1 MVATPITG
9 NIDEIKGLGVNGNI
23 KFASDIS
30 SLRNALSSFDFSA
43 TFETDAYIDHSDINA
58 RFIIT
63 DSEYNYITD
72 KHIHSYY
79 NENSGESFFDGSETK
94 LDYINPLSNE
104 KWPIRDLVESIASNG
119 VESGYAFLQPNSI
132 GVQGIAG
139 SFHDYANYSHDDVQT
154 LVDSSPYVIEL
165 DGIGISEDW
174 SSLDDIEPI
183 QIESADILGLTF
195 SQPEIQIS
203 DYLDVDGKVDYLAIS
218 DDIELKVLVGK
229 DIVAYK
235 GTESENGGNFNF
247 NFYSYNGSA
256 PSNLNFSTNS
266 YNGNNYGDTIFDDVI
281 LDDGTAG
288 TEIFLKLEPHSVK
301 NFLQNSENYS
311 EDIFTLDIQSANYGI
326 EDFKG
331 VNGWQHGHF
340 QFDNTDQSFES
351 ISINLDGYTYVEE
364 VRDIPYINFY
374 SQPLLDLANLTE
386 ESHIVDFEASNGW
399 DHLSFNLDYSLYSLG
414 DTDGDYQHIG
424 NAWQNYNIDNLGL
437 TRDDS
442 SINIW
447 NQQEVLENNHITAF
461 LNHASFNGNYKFE
474 EDREYGT
481 HTSYNHISLNTE
493 YESNPDS
500 YGVLVDNNS
509 NIMIGQED
517 APYVDNFDL
526 FMFEDVASTP
536 VQLYNLSALAFP
548 ENIPYDISFFAG
560 SNTPPVEPPPGD
572 AGIEFDYKFYKYN
585 DFTNGGEA
593 LDQLAVL
600 GDSVL
605 EDARYVL
612 DVNASSLLEG
622 YNIESTDFTI
632 KVQHEL
638 FELIDADDIQLG
650 FDMPIANAVKID
662 EQTGEIRIAAASLSA
677 LSEGEGIGSQDTP
690 LVSIAFDFDEGV
702 IQTLGLNDDGSLELS
717 PLSFDISVNR
727 DETILSTDYID
738 GTGFDNKE
746 IKSLG
751 DLGAGA
757 SVTGQDVTL
766 YSATINLAQDDV
778 GLTLGTDRII
788 GADAS
793 RTNLVRSGDT
803 ISTSV
808 EFTNVGNIVANNLQ
822 WQSVDHDYAQIVS
835 GGFADG
841 TNTLGS
847 GSFVNGSFDSS
858 TSESVVFNAD
868 IEITGAAGN
877 VVDMSEAIVGVTAS
891 GSDKLFTNEGAGSS
905 NLITYAGDLNYDGRV
920 SMKDLAYLNAGAA
933 RQVLVDTDEID
944 ELGNVKQVASEES
957 YARDV
962 DADFNGKIDMADLSV
977 LDQDWGKSL
986 HNGYGTFEGSSQDFT
1001 MDDLSDQGNSYKLQ
1015 WDNSS
1020 FENQNEIEAQ
1030 AGYEGTLDAGAATSI
1045 ESDGTP
1051 SDVQEPLAGNSY
1063 QDAIV

>member
-1 MVATPITG
+1 M
-9 NIDEIKGLGVNGNI
+9 
-23 KFASDIS
+23 
-30 SLRNALSSFDFSA
+30 
-43 TFETDAYIDHSDINA
+43 
-58 RFIIT
+58 
-63 DSEYNYITD
+63 
-72 KHIHSYY
+72 
-79 NENSGESFFDGSETK
+79 
-94 LDYINPLSNE
+94 
-104 KWPIRDLVESIASNG
+104 
-119 VESGYAFLQPNSI
+119 
-132 GVQGIAG
+132 
-139 SFHDYANYSHDDVQT
+139 
-154 LVDSSPYVIEL
+154 
-165 DGIGISEDW
+165 
-174 SSLDDIEPI
+174 
-183 QIESADILGLTF
+183 
-195 SQPEIQIS
+195 
-203 DYLDVDGKVDYLAIS
+203 
-218 DDIELKVLVGK
+218 
-229 DIVAYK
+229 
-235 GTESENGGNFNF
+235 
-247 NFYSYNGSA
+247 
-256 PSNLNFSTNS
+256 
-266 YNGNNYGDTIFDDVI
+266 
-281 LDDGTAG
+281 
-288 TEIFLKLEPHSVK
+288 
-301 NFLQNSENYS
+301 
-311 EDIFTLDIQSANYGI
+311 
-326 EDFKG
+326 
-331 VNGWQHGHF
+331 
-340 QFDNTDQSFES
+340 
-351 ISINLDGYTYVEE
+351 
-364 VRDIPYINFY
+364 
-374 SQPLLDLANLTE
+374 
-386 ESHIVDFEASNGW
+386 
-399 DHLSFNLDYSLYSLG
+399 
-414 DTDGDYQHIG
+414 
-424 NAWQNYNIDNLGL
+424 
-437 TRDDS
+437 
-442 SINIW
+442 
-447 NQQEVLENNHITAF
+447 
-461 LNHASFNGNYKFE
+461 
-474 EDREYGT
+474 
-481 HTSYNHISLNTE
+481 
-493 YESNPDS
+493 
-500 YGVLVDNNS
+500 
-509 NIMIGQED
+509 
-517 APYVDNFDL
+517 
-526 FMFEDVASTP
+526 
-536 VQLYNLSALAFP
+536 
-548 ENIPYDISFFAG
+548 
-560 SNTPPVEPPPGD
+560 
-572 AGIEFDYKFYKYN
+572 
-585 DFTNGGEA
+585 
-593 LDQLAVL
+593 
-600 GDSVL
+600 GDSVVN
-605 EDARYVL
+605 DDRYVL
-612 DVNASSLLEG
+612 DVNASSLLKG

-632 KVQHEL
+632 KVQDEL

-650 FDMPIANAVKID
+650 FDMPIANAVTID

-690 LVSIAFDFDEGV
+690 LVSIAFDFDEDV
-702 IQTLGLNDDGSLELS
+702 IKTLGLNADGSLEMS

-727 DETILSTDYID
+727 DETILSTDYDD

-841 TNTLGS
+841 INTLGS

-858 TSESVVFNAD
+858 TSESAIFNAD
-868 IEITGAAGN
+868 IQITGAAGN

-944 ELGNVKQVASEES
+944 ELENVKQVASEES

-1001 MDDLSDQGNSYKLQ
+1001 MDDLSDQGYSDKLQ

-1020 FENQNEIEAQ
+1020 FENQNETEAQ